1 MDTQDRNKPFD
12 QDAGCYP
19 PLEEPMGKTKTNDG
33 TLLKST
39 ALLAQMIRRE
49 IATLEWVTVCA
60 NHDLQKYG
68 EWQCNWAEYQ
78 GEIQQTL
85 DRLFARARLREKAEK
100 MRERGRDNL
109 TDEEQSNTIRNLNP

>member
-1 MDTQDRNKPFD
+1 MNTP
-12 QDAGCYP
+12 
-19 PLEEPMGKTKTNDG
+19 KTNDG

-39 ALLAQMIRRE
+39 DLLAQMIRRE
-49 IATLEWVTVCA
+49 IATLEWVTACA

-85 DRLFARARLREKAEK
+85 ERLFSRANAK
-100 MRERGRDNL
+100 GDS
-109 TDEEQSNTIRNLNP
+109 QSLDQ